1 MYQQRVQQPLIYVL
15 LPVLLIVRAVPE
27 GMIAFTFRD
36 THFSFVRTWALVRTR
51 KFWRRE
57 VPQSIIACWM
67 VWLPAVTLIYCL
79 PGSLQ
84 IPLFVLVSCFWSLIF
99 QLMAGS

>member
-1 MYQQRVQQPLIYVL
+1 VC
-15 LPVLLIVRAVPE
+15 VRAVPE
-27 GMIAFTFRD
+27 GLTAYRFRD
-36 THFSFVRTWALVRTR
+36 THFSFSRTLATVRSRS
-51 KFWRRE
+51 FWVRE
-57 VPQSIIACWM
+57 VPQSIIGCWM

-99 QLMAGS
+99 NLLAGK